1 VSLNLNK
8 PAWSPFNFPLLTWC
22 IDPHTRDVSK
32 ELKAA
37 LVLFGWLREREIELK
52 AFIATA
58 HFLVIHRASTGN

>member
-8 PAWSPFNFPLLTWC
+8 PAWSPFNFPLLTWR
-22 IDPHTRDVSK
+22 IDPRTRDSSK

-37 LVLFGWLREREIELK
+37 LVLFGWQREREIELK

-58 HFLVIHRASTGN
+58 YFRVVHRAAAAN